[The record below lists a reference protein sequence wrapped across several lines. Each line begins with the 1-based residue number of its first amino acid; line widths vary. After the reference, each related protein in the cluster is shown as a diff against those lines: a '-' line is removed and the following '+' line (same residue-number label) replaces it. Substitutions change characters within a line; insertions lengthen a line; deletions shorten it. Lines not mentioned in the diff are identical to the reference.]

1 MTLFKDKYRIEPVR
15 LPGTII
21 PDWAHILLQ
30 LLRTTDNVYL
40 GILLM
45 VKCY

>member
-15 LPGTII
+15 LPGTNI

-30 LLRTTDNVYL
+30 LLRTTGNVHSE
-40 GILLM
+40 ILLM
-45 VKCY
+45 MK